1 MATETTTAPLRR
13 PRIVEAIIFGVF
25 IFLMGV
31 GIAVHEPWFDEAQS
45 WLLARDASVFDL
57 LHTYLPYE
65 GHPPLWYLV
74 LKIAT
79 TAGLPYKSINVIGAG
94 IATLGVLLLL
104 LDRDAP
110 LAVKALL
117 PFTFF
122 IAYQYTIVSRSYVM
136 MFPILIG
143 ILAIYRRRRERLWL
157 FVLLLVL
164 LSQVSLHGTSIA
176 GGLVL
181 LYAYDVWRTGLPKG
195 AELRKHLLAAAVLL
209 LNVAAIA
216 WMLRPPADIAIKSK
230 LDFHFSAAKIAVLTL
245 TSAAS
250 NLFGSDTP
258 ALTLASLIA
267 FLLLVVWFARRRTL
281 GTFITLVLCLVPIT
295 SVYFNIWHEGL
306 FNLVMVFTILLTFAH
321 ANDEPRTA
329 RDGQYDRV
337 MLVLVAVIFINSVAD
352 TWRSYG
358 FDIAAPYSGSRSAAD
373 FIQTHHLDRARL
385 FGAGFSCIGI
395 EPYFDHNVFG
405 NYQTYGHFSFW
416 DWSKKSPWF
425 YRPRNELRLAD
436 LQAWQA
442 TQLAQKP
449 DFVLTSTKFITESE
463 YGRMAEKA
471 GYREIAFFPGA
482 MFWKDRIIESESFRL
497 FVRGDLAPG
506 AQH

>member
-94 IATLGVLLLL
+94 IAALGVLQLL

-157 FVLLLVL
+157 FVVLLVL

-181 LYAYDVWRTGLPKG
+181 LYAYDVRRTGLPKG
-195 AELRKHLLAAAVLL
+195 PEMRRHILAAAALL

-216 WMLRPPADIAIKSK
+216 WMLRPPTDIAIKSK

-245 TSAAS
+245 TSVAS

-258 ALTLASLIA
+258 TLTLASLIA

-281 GTFITLVLCLVPIT
+281 GTFITL
-295 SVYFNIWHEGL
+295 
-306 FNLVMVFTILLTFAH
+306 IL
-321 ANDEPRTA
+321 
-329 RDGQYDRV
+329 
-337 MLVLVAVIFINSVAD
+337 
-352 TWRSYG
+352 
-358 FDIAAPYSGSRSAAD
+358 
-373 FIQTHHLDRARL
+373 
-385 FGAGFSCIGI
+385 
-395 EPYFDHNVFG
+395 
-405 NYQTYGHFSFW
+405 
-416 DWSKKSPWF
+416 
-425 YRPRNELRLAD
+425 
-436 LQAWQA
+436 
-442 TQLAQKP
+442 
-449 DFVLTSTKFITESE
+449 
-463 YGRMAEKA
+463 
-471 GYREIAFFPGA
+471 
-482 MFWKDRIIESESFRL
+482 
-497 FVRGDLAPG
+497 
-506 AQH
+506 